1 MATEFF
7 GGMINNSEA
16 VQTKFQK
23 AVEKALIST
32 QEVKVGITPSEIIF
46 SENKLKLLHYEPR
59 VKKDSQN
66 PPYCDFCAH

>member
-7 GGMINNSEA
+7 GGMTNNSEA
-16 VQTKFQK
+16 LQTKFQK

-32 QEVKVGITPSEIIF
+32 QEVKVGITPSETIF